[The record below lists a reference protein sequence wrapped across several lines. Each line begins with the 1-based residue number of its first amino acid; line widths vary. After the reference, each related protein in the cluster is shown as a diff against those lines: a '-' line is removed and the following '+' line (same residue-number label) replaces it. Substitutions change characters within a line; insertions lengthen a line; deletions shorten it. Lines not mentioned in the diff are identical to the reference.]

1 MGKGPGA
8 DGKKAWGHRA
18 RGLLGRR
25 PGDTGPGGCWGE
37 GLGHGA
43 REGASE
49 EGRLAGGL
57 VLPLDEVSFSAPW
70 ALVFGQWVSVHDGP
84 RGREDSPWKSFHY
97 DWGTDP
103 NPRAHRKRCR
113 PAGLGG
119 ALGPELSG

>member
-1 MGKGPGA
+1 M
-8 DGKKAWGHRA
+8 
-18 RGLLGRR
+18 
-25 PGDTGPGGCWGE
+25 
-37 GLGHGA
+37 
-43 REGASE
+43 E

-57 VLPLDEVSFSAPW
+57 VLPLDEISSSAPW

-84 RGREDSPWKSFHY
+84 RGREDSPWKSFHS

-119 ALGPELSG
+119 ALGPELSGQPLCLPGSVFLCVKWGRY